1 MSVSIKDV
9 EESAFRNLK
18 AEAVR
23 RGIKVGDAATEAFRM
38 WVASKKQ
45 GKLRDKEMMLEAAKN
60 MDKLRLEYK
69 GEWSGAAEI
78 RKWRDQRRQS

>member
-9 EESAFRNLK
+9 DESTFRNLR

-38 WVASKKQ
+38 WVASKRQ
-45 GKLRDKEMMLEAAKN
+45 SKLRDKERMLEAAKD
-60 MDKLRLEYK
+60 MDELRVEHRE
-69 GEWSGAAEI
+69 EWSGVAEI
-78 RKWRDQRRQS
+78 RKWRDQRR

>member
-9 EESAFRNLK
+9 DESAFRNLK

-23 RGIKVGDAATEAFRM
+23 RGIKVGDAATEAFRI
-38 WVASKKQ
+38 WTASKRQ
-45 GKLRDKEMMLEAAKN
+45 SKLRDRERMLEAAKD
-60 MDKLRLEYK
+60 MDILKVEYK
-69 GEWSGAAEI
+69 EEWSGVAEI